1 MSRFPQVTGPCRMFV
16 TEIMSSGENVK
27 IKRAF
32 TTVFV
37 IILFVAA
44 LAVTWSLARA
54 TPVETV
60 AESSNTQVVT
70 AVEREEQIVLL
81 SAATQ
86 GLSEETRSSTLFGR
100 NVPGSGRTEFVQY
113 SYSAKIG
120 IEGGEVSIEE
130 TGEDEFLIT
139 VPEFIVI
146 GNSDAEF
153 KTVLDNAGVLGAMTD
168 KIDTADTISGILNEA
183 TMAKEVIA
191 LNQGLLEDQA
201 RLFYTG
207 IINGVD
213 DNATVEFA
221 FN

>member
-1 MSRFPQVTGPCRMFV
+1 MFAI
-16 TEIMSSGENVK
+16 EIIVRRRKMK

-44 LAVTWSLARA
+44 LAVTWSIARA

-60 AESSNTQVVT
+60 AESSNTQVIT

-120 IEGGEVSIEE
+120 IEGGDVSIEE
-130 TGEDEFLIT
+130 TGENDFLIT

-153 KTVLDNAGVLGAMTD
+153 KTVLDNAGVLGAMTE
-168 KIDTADTISGILNEA
+168 KIDTADTISGILNEE

-191 LNQGLLEDQA
+191 LNRDLLEDQV

-213 DNATVEFA
+213 DRAEIEFA
-221 FN
+221 FS

>member
-1 MSRFPQVTGPCRMFV
+1 MFAI
-16 TEIMSSGENVK
+16 EIIVRRRKMK

-44 LAVTWSLARA
+44 LAVTWSIARA

-60 AESSNTQVVT
+60 AESSNTQVIT
-70 AVEREEQIVLL
+70 AVEREEQIILL

-120 IEGGEVSIEE
+120 IEGGDVSIEE
-130 TGEDEFLIT
+130 TGENDFLIT

-153 KTVLDNAGVLGAMTD
+153 KTVLDNAGVLGAMTE
-168 KIDTADTISGILNEA
+168 KIDTADTISGILNEE

-191 LNQGLLEDQA
+191 LNRDLLEDQV

-213 DNATVEFA
+213 DRAEIEFA
-221 FN
+221 FS